1 MKLPLVSEDGSSDVE
16 SAENY
21 KKKLRSKRGEK
32 KKRFTEVKMRNRIL
46 GQGLRLDQKPDSLS
60 LASLHH
66 FAFGG

>member
-1 MKLPLVSEDGSSDVE
+1 MKLPLVSKDGSSDVE
-16 SAENY
+16 STENY
-21 KKKLRSKRGEK
+21 KKKGQNEAKK